1 MQVSGHFS
9 YGFCLSSCETFL
21 FLLLLS
27 LLFWGHFEDMKYLS
41 SLLSL
46 ELIQKSETMNRSLW
60 SLTVGERSLLR
71 WIHIP
76 PTCLL
81 LPSQLHNGHTCLEY
95 CTYKH
100 RHALPQMGEHS
111 RPLSRENIW
120 ALWLFFYSVH
130 WWKRVIMYSLKR
142 RLSLRGKQLRL
153 TLLSLKCFHGKNPF
167 CFQTIRGNT
176 HLYDCNLCAFFFF
189 VNQHSP
195 SQPFTVIMCSHT
207 KSPAKTPNYFP

>member
-1 MQVSGHFS
+1 MQVSGHVS
-9 YGFCLSSCETFL
+9 CGFCLSSCETFL

-46 ELIQKSETMNRSLW
+46 ELVQKRRWTEVFEARERGVFWGEFIFHPPAYCCLRSSTMAIIVWN
-60 SLTVGERSLLR
+60 
-71 WIHIP
+71 
-76 PTCLL
+76 
-81 LPSQLHNGHTCLEY
+81 
-95 CTYKH
+95 TYKH

-130 WWKRVIMYSLKR
+130 WWKRVIMYSLQR
-142 RLSLRGKQLRL
+142 RLSSSDWLCCHSNASTGKI
-153 TLLSLKCFHGKNPF
+153 PF
-167 CFQTIRGNT
+167 VFKPLEPIPICMAAICVLFS
-176 HLYDCNLCAFFFF
+176 FFF

-207 KSPAKTPNYFP
+207 KSQAKTPNYFP